1 MVKTIGLVAVV
12 FKVQKLAW
20 PNKQSISRSKFFKD
34 LIMRTTFYS
43 MFRFFFL
50 ILFFFNLSQAG
61 AASFDCAKAGTP
73 FEKTI
78 CSNPNLS
85 SLDDRVAQLYGA
97 AKASSTNPDQLKAEQ
112 INWIKEARTCGTDVL
127 CIEVAYRKRA
137 IALTPLPMATSPL
150 PQAAP
155 TTPTATQLTCS
166 DTSAYMQMPNGNK
179 KDLGVEGSK
188 PYIVKVNQNILQ
200 SYYPNGG
207 PNTVAN
213 GARYSKTE
221 ESVYKG
227 DSIAEVVYDKPQDA
241 DGMKGRFT
249 IIKNKTKNTT
259 SFMMQTLMSGT
270 LMVNVANCK

>member
-1 MVKTIGLVAVV
+1 MPSAVSQTQQVA
-12 FKVQKLAW
+12 
-20 PNKQSISRSKFFKD
+20 P
-34 LIMRTTFYS
+34 
-43 MFRFFFL
+43 
-50 ILFFFNLSQAG
+50 
-61 AASFDCAKAGTP
+61 
-73 FEKTI
+73 
-78 CSNPNLS
+78 
-85 SLDDRVAQLYGA
+85 
-97 AKASSTNPDQLKAEQ
+97 
-112 INWIKEARTCGTDVL
+112 
-127 CIEVAYRKRA
+127 
-137 IALTPLPMATSPL
+137 
-150 PQAAP
+150 AAP
-155 TTPTATQLTCS
+155 AVAQLTCS
-166 DTSAYMQMPNGNK
+166 DTSAFMQMPNGNK

-270 LMVNVANCK
+270 LMVNVASCK